1 MEYDNYVKGHKDV
14 VNCIAY
20 SRDGQRFATGS
31 HDKTVV
37 IWGANREGLLRYSHK
52 GKILAL
58 AYNPVLNSLAS
69 ISESDFGIW
78 TLD

>member
-20 SRDGQRFATGS
+20 SWDGQRFATGS